1 MTDQTILVTGAAG
14 VMGRR
19 LVARLIANGARVRS
33 LILPD
38 DPGREALLA
47 LGSEIREGDVR
58 DPATLEGVCAGVDT
72 VYHLAAIIISHDP
85 TAFTRINFEGTAN
98 MLAEA
103 DSREVRHFIY
113 VSSASVTYPKRTPYA
128 ESKLAAEKLVSARK
142 GEYTIIRP
150 TLVYDEHGGQE
161 VRMFLDSLRRFPV
174 APFVGAGDA
183 YKRPVWSED
192 IVDGLARLA
201 GNPVAYGKLYNFSGG
216 EAIRIR
222 EFAHLLL
229 AHHGADRPFLHVPV
243 TLCRGIARV
252 LALTMAKPPLTLS
265 AIAGIVNDANLDPTE
280 AMRDLGYRPIGVRD
294 GLTRCFGSPAIS
306 HKAHAQPPQPAQD
319 VQ

>member
-1 MTDQTILVTGAAG
+1 MTDHTILVTGAAG

-19 LVARLIANGARVRS
+19 LVARLIAKGARVRG
-33 LILPD
+33 LVLPG
-38 DPGREALLA
+38 DPGRGSLTA
-47 LGSEIREGDVR
+47 LGAEICEGDVR
-58 DPATLEGVCAGVDT
+58 DPATLKGVCEGVDT

-85 TAFTRINFEGTAN
+85 TAFTRINLEGTAN

-103 DSREVRHFIY
+103 SASEVRHFVY
-113 VSSASVTYPKRTPYA
+113 VSSASVTYPKRTLYA
-128 ESKLAAEKLVSARK
+128 ESKLAAEKLVTARK
-142 GEYTIIRP
+142 GAYTIVRP

-161 VRMFLDSLRRFPV
+161 VRMFLDSLRRFPI

-201 GNPVAYGKLYNFSGG
+201 GNPVAYGKLYNFSGS

-222 EFAHLLL
+222 DFAHLLL
-229 AHHGADRPFLHVPV
+229 AHHAEDRPFLHVPV
-243 TLCRGIARV
+243 GLCRGIARV
-252 LALTMAKPPLTLS
+252 LALTMANPPLTLS
-265 AIAGIVNDANLDPTE
+265 AIAGIVNDANLDPSD
-280 AMRDLGYRPIGVRD
+280 AMRDLGYRPIGVHE
-294 GLTRCFGSPAIS
+294 GFARCFGPTPTSQRGQTQS
-306 HKAHAQPPQPAQD
+306 TQPTQD